1 MTRTRGRGAAWEGSV
16 GPECHLSMMTAV
28 RRLAKQQVGEVG
40 QPAGA
45 FPERPAQQ
53 AGGWAGRMGFAG
65 RVVYITGASSG
76 LGRAMAVEFARRG
89 AVLGVLARRED
100 RLRQLCEE
108 VRAGG
113 GRVESAVADAS
124 DRAAIRAG
132 LASVADRLGPCDVLV
147 ANAGVGA
154 SNTASELD
162 VPAAEACVRT
172 NLLGPMYAIEAVL
185 PGMVAR
191 GTGRLVGV
199 SSIASFKG
207 LPTAAAYSAS
217 KAGLSAYLESLRISL
232 RSKNV
237 AVTTICPGFVRTE
250 MTARNKQMMFV
261 LEADV
266 AARKMVTAI
275 ERGRKV
281 YCFPKRMRAL
291 MWLTKW
297 APDWVMARA
306 VPDAVGGPPGPAGI

>member
-1 MTRTRGRGAAWEGSV
+1 
-16 GPECHLSMMTAV
+16 
-28 RRLAKQQVGEVG
+28 
-40 QPAGA
+40 
-45 FPERPAQQ
+45 
-53 AGGWAGRMGFAG
+53 MGFTG
-65 RVVYITGASSG
+65 KVVCVTGASSG
-76 LGRAMAVEFARRG
+76 LGWAMAVEFARRG
-89 AVLGVLARRED
+89 ATLGVLARRED

-108 VRAGG
+108 VRAND
-113 GRVESAVADAS
+113 GRCEYAVADAS
-124 DRAAIRAG
+124 DRTAIREG
-132 LASVADRLGPCDVLV
+132 LKSLADRLGPCDVLV

-185 PGMVAR
+185 PSMLAR
-191 GTGRLVGV
+191 GGGHLVGV

-207 LPTAAAYSAS
+207 LPTAAAYCAS

-232 RSKNV
+232 RSRNV

-250 MTARNKQMMFV
+250 MTARNEKMMFV
-261 LEADV
+261 LEAEV

-275 ERGRKV
+275 ERRRKV
-281 YCFPKRMRAL
+281 YCFPRRMRAL
-291 MWLTKW
+291 IWLTKW

-306 VPDAVGGPPGPAGI
+306 FPDGVGGPPDPSTA